1 MAKVKQLQEHG
12 VQYLACYF
20 DFAGMERMKVLKAT
34 ELFSKEV
41 VPRLG

>member
-1 MAKVKQLQEHG
+1 MAKVKQLREHG

-34 ELFSKEV
+34 GLIPKEV
-41 VPRLG
+41 MPRLG